1 MMSTFIFFAFL
12 NKMGKSK
19 KGRLNGNQRKEINQ
33 RLVNSV
39 LDTESDEIH
48 FGRVVRHL
56 GAGNIRIILSNK
68 VEGIAKIRSV
78 LSRRGSTPIVSG
90 DIVVLSGRDFETSAV
105 ENKANMRYDV
115 LAVMTRQE
123 ASRLEKAGR
132 IPSWMMLEGE
142 NDESKE
148 DIFDYTEIE
157 SEDEENL
164 DIDKI

>member
-1 MMSTFIFFAFL
+1 
-12 NKMGKSK
+12 MGKSK

-39 LDTESDEIH
+39 LDSESEDLS
-48 FGRVVRHL
+48 FGRVLRHL
-56 GAGNIRIILSNK
+56 GAGNIRVILPNK

-105 ENKANMRYDV
+105 ENKANTRYDV

-123 ASRLEKAGR
+123 ASRLEKSGR
-132 IPSWMMLEGE
+132 IPPWMMLEGD
-142 NDESKE
+142 NDETKE
-148 DIFDYTEIE
+148 DIFDYNDVVSE
-157 SEDEENL
+157 SEE
-164 DIDKI
+164 DIDIEQI